1 MEQKYSVPALDRAD
15 VVLSLLINEPYR
27 WKLSD
32 LSKQLNISK
41 STLYSLLVTMER
53 LKWVNRDRNETYAIG
68 SALGR
73 YGSAFFRQ
81 FDLIEE
87 FRRLADPVMR
97 KLQESIQ
104 LAVLEGSDV
113 LYLAKV
119 EAATPVQ
126 MVSGPGVRFPA
137 HATGLGKTLLSD
149 MSEEQLRQLFP
160 QETLPKITVHTIASR
175 EALIQEIKSGKQAGY
190 TTDIQEGVMGFCCVA
205 APIKKPNGS
214 VIAALSCSMPIHHWE
229 GKKDLALQEV
239 LQLANTLSQIH
250 S

>member
-1 MEQKYSVPALDRAD
+1 MEQKYNVPAIDRAD
-15 VVLSLLINEPYR
+15 AVLSLLIDEPYR

-73 YGSAFFRQ
+73 FGSAFFRQ
-81 FDLIEE
+81 YDLIEE

-97 KLQESIQ
+97 RLQESVQ
-104 LAVLEGSDV
+104 MAVLEGNDV

-137 HATGLGKTLLSD
+137 HATGLGKALLSD
-149 MSEEQLRQLFP
+149 KSEEELRQLFP
-160 QETLPKITVHTIASR
+160 QESLQKITVHTISSR
-175 EALIQEIKSGKQAGY
+175 ESLIEEIKQGKQAGY

-205 APIKKPNGS
+205 APISKPNGS
-214 VIAALSCSMPIHHWE
+214 IIAAVSCSMPIHKWE
-229 GKKDLALQEV
+229 GKKEQALQEI
-239 LQLANTLSQIH
+239 LELSKLLSPLH
-250 S
+250 